1 MRRLA
6 AVTASLVLL
15 LVLAGCSGGQAPAKP
30 AALGSA
36 PDFELKDLSGA
47 TVKFSDTAG
56 SLRLV
61 NFWATWCAPCREE
74 IPYFK
79 EFETKYGPKGFKV
92 VGIAMDDEGL
102 PVVKPFVDELG
113 MNYLVLL
120 GTEEVGERF
129 GGIVGYPTTFLVGRD
144 GTILK
149 KWPGAVPRR
158 VFEKEIESAL
168 AGS

>member
-1 MRRLA
+1 MRRFLPVAAILA
-6 AVTASLVLL
+6 LVF
-15 LVLAGCSGGQAPAKP
+15 AGCSGGQAPAKP
-30 AALGSA
+30 VALGA
-36 PDFELKDLSGA
+36 VPDFELKDLSGA
-47 TVKFSDTAG
+47 TVKFADTAG
-56 SLRLV
+56 TVRLV

-102 PVVKPFVDELG
+102 PVVKPFAEEMG

-120 GTEEVGERF
+120 GNEEVGAKF
-129 GGIVGYPTTFLVGRD
+129 GGLVGYPTTFLVGRD
-144 GTILK
+144 GAILK
-149 KWPGAVPRR
+149 KWPGAAPRR

>member
-1 MRRLA
+1 MRRLLPA
-6 AVTASLVLL
+6 APVLA
-15 LVLAGCSGGQAPAKP
+15 LVLAGCPSGPPPAKP
-30 AALGSA
+30 TALAVA
-36 PDFELKDLSGA
+36 PDFELEDLSGA
-47 TVKFSDTAG
+47 TVRFADTAG
-56 SLRLV
+56 SVRLV

-102 PVVKPFVDELG
+102 PVVKPFVDEMG

-120 GTEEVGERF
+120 GNEEIGDRF
-129 GGIVGYPTTFLVGRD
+129 GGLVGYPTTFLVGRD
-144 GTILK
+144 GAILK
-149 KWPGAVPRR
+149 KWPGAAPRR

>member
-1 MRRLA
+1 MRRPAPLVAPLVLILA
-6 AVTASLVLL
+6 ACS
-15 LVLAGCSGGQAPAKP
+15 AGPPPPKP
-30 AALGSA
+30 SLGSA
-36 PDFELKDLSGA
+36 PDFELKDLAGA
-47 TVKFSDTAG
+47 TVRFADTAG
-56 SLRLV
+56 SVRLV

-102 PVVKPFVDELG
+102 TAVRPFVDELG

-120 GTEEVGERF
+120 GNEEVGERF
-129 GGIVGYPTTFLVGRD
+129 GGIVGYPTTFLVARD

-158 VFEKEIESAL
+158 VFEKEIEGAL
-168 AGS
+168 SGS

>member
-1 MRRLA
+1 MRRPVSALA
-6 AVTASLVLL
+6 TLVLL
-15 LVLAGCSGGQAPAKP
+15 LAGCSSGSTPAPAK
-30 AALGSA
+30 ALGKA
-36 PDFELKDLSGA
+36 PDFELADLSGA
-47 TVKFSDTAG
+47 KVRFADTAG
-56 SLRLV
+56 TVRLV

-79 EFETKYGPKGFKV
+79 EFETRYGPKGFKV

-102 PVVKPFVDELG
+102 SVVKPFVDEMG

-120 GTEEVGERF
+120 GNEEVGDRF
-129 GGIVGYPTTFLVGRD
+129 GGLVGYPTTFLVGRD

-149 KWPGAVPRR
+149 KWPGAAPRR
-158 VFEKEIESAL
+158 VFEKEIEGAL